1 MHLCLRLTGRSRQ
14 HVFQDD
20 EIRMEERGP
29 THFVQDGPGVSQDGS
44 MDQDMSPA
52 EAPSGSRENG
62 PAGAGHVS
70 SPQDQPANDEAI
82 HEPTSMIE
90 SLVNAPGPTD
100 EVSKMRHWAL
110 AMGFSDENVK
120 RVVELFSPPRV
131 NAALSRK
138 KGCLIPGHS
147 FDLIRDPTTGESWD
161 LLRASDRRKCWQ
173 ILEEQRPWLVIGSPP
188 CTYFSVINQGLNYP
202 KMDPREVARRGAEGR
217 ALLGF
222 SLQVYR
228 WQVERGA
235 YFLR

>member
-1 MHLCLRLTGRSRQ
+1 
-14 HVFQDD
+14 
-20 EIRMEERGP
+20 
-29 THFVQDGPGVSQDGS
+29 
-44 MDQDMSPA
+44 
-52 EAPSGSRENG
+52 
-62 PAGAGHVS
+62 
-70 SPQDQPANDEAI
+70 
-82 HEPTSMIE
+82 
-90 SLVNAPGPTD
+90 
-100 EVSKMRHWAL
+100 
-110 AMGFSDENVK
+110 MGFSDENVK

-131 NAALSRK
+131 NAALGRK

-161 LLRASDRRKCWQ
+161 LLKASDRRKCWQ

-202 KMDPREVARRGAEGR
+202 KMDPREVARRAAEGR

-235 YFLR
+235 YFLHEHPASASSWNLAEVQKLSSHPG

>member
-1 MHLCLRLTGRSRQ
+1 
-14 HVFQDD
+14 
-20 EIRMEERGP
+20 MEERP
-29 THFVQDGPGVSQDGS
+29 QDGS
-44 MDQDMSPA
+44 MDEDMSPA
-52 EAPSGSRENG
+52 EAPSGSSENG
-62 PAGAGHVS
+62 PRGVGHVP
-70 SPQDQPANDEAI
+70 SPPDQTTNDEAI
-82 HEPTSMIE
+82 RESTSMIE
-90 SLVNAPGPTD
+90 SLVNAPGPMD

-202 KMDPREVARRGAEGR
+202 KMDPHIVSRRAAE
-217 ALLGF
+217 
-222 SLQVYR
+222 
-228 WQVERGA
+228 
-235 YFLR
+235 